1 MFKWSD
7 KEGPP
12 TEVCQGGKGLNKR
25 NINHVKIL
33 GHNWKEREW
42 GQVEH
47 MGSRDQEN
55 FIFFKESK
63 INAFSHVDDNFLLV
77 IEAEAG
83 YIQCVWACPCEIQSS
98 G

>member
-1 MFKWSD
+1 M
-7 KEGPP
+7 
-12 TEVCQGGKGLNKR
+12 NKR

-42 GQVEH
+42 GQSRIH
-47 MGSRDQEN
+47 GILGSRKLY
-55 FIFFKESK
+55 FFKVSK

-77 IEAEAG
+77 IEAEAV
-83 YIQCVWACPCEIQSS
+83 YIQCVWAGPCEIQSS